1 MTTSLP
7 HTWTDSRDDGQP
19 FRLFDLPSEIRDIV
33 YLNIDAK
40 HVLPIARWR
49 TVGTTR
55 PYVPVLRL
63 VSRQVKA
70 EYEDNLYRTSALYL
84 LKSSHVLPNL
94 SMPSS
99 IGHMYH
105 SLQEVV
111 LALTPQWDMEADVLA
126 AQVDHVLTDLS
137 NILPELKRVSIRI
150 QSGDLPIRRTT
161 SLRPMTG
168 SAYAGT
174 FDATAFEW
182 PSERH
187 CKQLACAKLAI
198 DDIITLI
205 RGGDDLELSCDF
217 VVASRLYSV
226 NRKVV
231 TEQSLATLMQYDD
244 TDLILWR
251 VMDLDGIIDGLV
263 PWKAA
268 SVEFLEAGDYD
279 FARLKERHEEGKAVE
294 AWRHR
299 GWASKT
305 GHQGCDCCN
314 YEK

>member
-1 MTTSLP
+1 MPTSLP
-7 HTWTDSRDDGQP
+7 HRFTVSRDDGQP
-19 FRLFDLPSEIRDIV
+19 FRLFDLPREIRDIV

-40 HVLPIARWR
+40 HVLPTARWR
-49 TVGTTR
+49 TVGTLK
-55 PYVPVLRL
+55 PYVPGLRL
-63 VSRQVKA
+63 VSRQVKE

-94 SMPSS
+94 GMPSS

-126 AQVDHVLTDLS
+126 AHVDHLLSDLS
-137 NILPELKRVSIRI
+137 NILPELRRVSIRV
-150 QSGDLPIRRTT
+150 QSGDLPVQRTT
-161 SLRPMTG
+161 VLRPKMG
-168 SAYAGT
+168 SAYAGA
-174 FDATAFEW
+174 FDATAIDW

-198 DDIITLI
+198 DDMLRLI
-205 RGGDDLELSCDF
+205 RGGDDLEVSCDF
-217 VVASRLYSV
+217 VVASRLCSV

-231 TEQSLATLMQYDD
+231 TEQRLAGLMQYDD
-244 TDLILWR
+244 TNLILWR
-251 VMDLDGIIDGLV
+251 VMDLEGIIDGVV

-268 SVEFLEAGDYD
+268 SVEFLEAADYD
-279 FARLKERHEEGKAVE
+279 FARLEERLEEEKAVE